1 MVKWQIYYQVGNM
14 MQSEDFIG
22 SQAELLLQLAKYE
35 FIMEVRRIY
44 D

>member
-1 MVKWQIYYQVGNM
+1 MVKWDISYRVGTM
-14 MQSEDFIG
+14 TQSESFIG

-35 FIMEVRRIY
+35 FIMEVRRTY